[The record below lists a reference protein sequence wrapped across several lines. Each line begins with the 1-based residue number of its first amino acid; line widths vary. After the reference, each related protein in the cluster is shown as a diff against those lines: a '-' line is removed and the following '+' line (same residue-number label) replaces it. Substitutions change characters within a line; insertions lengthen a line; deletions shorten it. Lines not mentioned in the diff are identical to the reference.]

1 MSPALCAPLKVGI
14 YNEPVGHGVGGSET
28 LVALVAE
35 SLAREHAV
43 EIVHHIPGLS
53 TERVAA
59 ASGADLSR
67 VSARF
72 VERDYEPMPYRRS
85 PRERFRAARAWHAAL
100 SSPYDLFVATLH
112 DLPPFCHAP
121 RGALIVLFPTATAP
135 HLLELPEEVRRK
147 NALRRATE
155 RAYQRFE
162 WGRRLSGY
170 QVATSISDFTRCW
183 TRRRWGI
190 ESEVVFPPVDTRFHV
205 PPKER
210 LILSV
215 GRFALRG
222 QGHTKNQPEMLAAYR
237 ELEQGLPGWEYQTVG
252 GLRDTDAHRAFF
264 ASLAEQAALCRAAR
278 VRAELGREE
287 LRGLYERAS
296 IFWHAAGYG
305 EDEESRP
312 ELAEHFGISTV
323 EAMAAGCVPVVI
335 NKGGQAEIVRHGVD
349 GFLWDTLEELKG
361 HTLALASDEG
371 LRARMSESAR
381 ARSRLFS
388 KEACVQRYSELL
400 RPLLS

>member
-1 MSPALCAPLKVGI
+1 MKVGI

-35 SLAREHAV
+35 SLAREHEV
-43 EIVHHIPGLS
+43 EIVHHIEGL
-53 TERVAA
+53 TAEKMAA

-67 VSARF
+67 VRTRF
-72 VERDYEPMPYRRS
+72 VARDFEPTPYRAN
-85 PRERFRAARAWHAAL
+85 PLERYRAARDWHAAL

-112 DLPPFCHAP
+112 DQPPFCHAA

-135 HLLELPEEVRRK
+135 HLSELPGELRGR
-147 NALRRATE
+147 NPLRRWAE
-155 RAYQRFE
+155 RGFQRLV
-162 WGRRLSGY
+162 WRRRMAGY
-170 QVATSISDFTRCW
+170 QVATSISDFSRRW
-183 TRRRWGI
+183 TLRRWGVG
-190 ESEVVFPPVDTRFHV
+190 SEVVYPPVDTRFRAA
-205 PPKER
+205 PKGP

-222 QGHTKNQPEMLAAYR
+222 EGHQKNQPEMLAAYR
-237 ELEQGLPGWEYQTVG
+237 ELEPRLPGWEYQTVG
-252 GLRDTDAHRAFF
+252 GLRDTPAHRAFF
-264 ASLAEQAALCRAAR
+264 DSLGAEAALCASAR
-278 VRAELGREE
+278 VRAQLDREE

-305 EDEESRP
+305 EDEEARP

-349 GFLWDTLEELKG
+349 GFLWDTLEELKER
-361 HTLALASDEG
+361 TLLLASDDA

-381 ARSRLFS
+381 ARSGDFG
-388 KEACVQRYSELL
+388 KEACVGRYSELL
-400 RPLLS
+400 RPLLRR

>member
-1 MSPALCAPLKVGI
+1 LKVGI

-35 SLAREHAV
+35 SLARDHAV
-43 EIVHHIPGLS
+43 EIVHHVGGL
-53 TERVAA
+53 TAGKIAA

-67 VSARF
+67 VTARF
-72 VERDYEPMPYRRS
+72 VERDYEPTPYRAN

-112 DLPPFCHAP
+112 DIPPFCHAP

-135 HLLELPEEVRRK
+135 HLLDLPEELRRK
-147 NALRRATE
+147 SSLRRGAE
-155 RAYQRFE
+155 RAYRRFE
-162 WGRRLSGY
+162 WRRRLAGY
-170 QVATSISDFTRCW
+170 QVATSISDFTRRW
-183 TRRRWGI
+183 TRRRWEV
-190 ESEVVFPPVDTRFHV
+190 ESEVVFPPVDTRFEV
-205 PPKER
+205 VPKER

-222 QGHTKNQPEMLAAYR
+222 EGHTKNQPEMLAAYH
-237 ELEQGLPGWEYQTVG
+237 ELEPGLPGWGYQTAG

-264 ASLAEQAALCRAAR
+264 ASLAERAALCRNAR
-278 VRAELGREE
+278 VLAELEREE
-287 LRGLYERAS
+287 LRSLFERAS

-305 EDEESRP
+305 EDEASRP

-335 NKGGQAEIVRHGVD
+335 RKGGQPEIVRHGVD

-361 HTLALASDEG
+361 YTRTLAADDD

-381 ARSRLFS
+381 ARSRLFG
-388 KEACVQRYSELL
+388 KEACVGRYSELL